1 MIETAGINQFNC
13 NKERFEDFVTLHNE
27 NDTAEPAIDFIFSK
41 SRVMVDDFVKNKF
54 KDINQYQ
61 DILNVVGE
69 MAQTKMDIS
78 KALYSNESTSCE
90 GHYWKFSRMV
100 DHSFKFITNNI
111 MIELAKELSSEIYD
125 YDINNEMDLKV
136 IEMHHIDF
144 FKFIDYVERTQFN
157 GMKEAILNM
166 FISLYNS
173 HDDVEHEDYLEH
185 L

>member
-1 MIETAGINQFNC
+1 MIETAEINQFNC
-13 NKERFEDFVTLHNE
+13 NKARFEDFVTLHNE
-27 NDTAEPAIDFIFSK
+27 NDTTEPALDFILSK
-41 SRVMVDDFVKNKF
+41 SRNMVDNFVKNKF

-90 GHYWKFSRMV
+90 GHYWKLSRMV
-100 DHSFKFITNNI
+100 DHSFDFIINRIKF
-111 MIELAKELSSEIYD
+111 ELAAELSSEIYD

-144 FKFIDYVERTQFN
+144 FKYMNYIERTQFN
-157 GMKEAILNM
+157 GMKEAIINL
-166 FISLYNS
+166 FISMYNA
-173 HDDVEHEDYLEH
+173 HQDVEHEEYLAH
-185 L
+185 I